1 MLIVRHERPLSKMRV
16 EVNLT
21 TKPSVPGRKQR
32 ASLLLTNNLYK
43 HSLAAVPVELPVKDL
58 FPWAEVEFAFGD
70 GDDDF
75 AAHDLAFEVGVGI
88 VFAGAVVMILGSGS
102 VRGEFFEPDLVIVVE
117 AGFVVVDE
125 NRCGYVHRVDED
137 KPFFDAAFF
146 DEVFDGAG
154 NVDETDPIGNFKG
167 EILGQ

>member
-1 MLIVRHERPLSKMRV
+1 MGV
-16 EVNLT
+16 EVNLA
-21 TKPSVPGRKQR
+21 TKPSVPSRKQR

-75 AAHDLAFEVGVGI
+75 AAHDLAFEVGVCV
-88 VFAGAVVMILGSGS
+88 VFAGAVVMILAGGSM
-102 VRGEFFEPDLVIVVE
+102 RGEFFEPDLVIVME

-125 NRCGYVHRVDED
+125 NRCGDVHRVDED
-137 KPFFDAAFF
+137 KAFFDAAFF
-146 DEVFDGAG
+146 DKILHGPG

-167 EILGQ
+167 EILG